1 MSFSIGDIVTIL
13 LDSEIVQSLQH
24 GHGGWTDGMS
34 ECLGT
39 KGTVCGIDE
48 DSDIVVHYIGSQN
61 KWTFNPAV
69 LTKLSP
75 TSNNE
80 DSIND
85 VLIAPMT
92 NSLNSLTVRENH
104 VFKKNDFVRIINDQN
119 RVKRL
124 QRGHGEWAD
133 VMIKSL
139 NKIGKIIDIYHDDD
153 LKVLINGSF
162 WTYNPQAVR
171 FVFSFSTSGM
181 ISQLFIDEIVSIIR
195 ESNSPID
202 ELWEGI
208 LKSDIDLGKRSY

>member
-1 MSFSIGDIVTIL
+1 
-13 LDSEIVQSLQH
+13 
-24 GHGGWTDGMS
+24 
-34 ECLGT
+34 
-39 KGTVCGIDE
+39 
-48 DSDIVVHYIGSQN
+48 
-61 KWTFNPAV
+61 
-69 LTKLSP
+69 
-75 TSNNE
+75 
-80 DSIND
+80 
-85 VLIAPMT
+85 MT

-181 ISQLFIDEIVSIIR
+181 ISQLFIDEIVTIIR

-208 LKSDIDLGKRSY
+208 LKSDIDLGKRFRASISVTGILRHFDVRVVIVSDNVSRIKFQKILKRFLKIIKRQTA

>member
-1 MSFSIGDIVTIL
+1 
-13 LDSEIVQSLQH
+13 
-24 GHGGWTDGMS
+24 
-34 ECLGT
+34 
-39 KGTVCGIDE
+39 
-48 DSDIVVHYIGSQN
+48 
-61 KWTFNPAV
+61 
-69 LTKLSP
+69 
-75 TSNNE
+75 
-80 DSIND
+80 
-85 VLIAPMT
+85 MT

-181 ISQLFIDEIVSIIR
+181 ISQMFIDEIVTIIR

-208 LKSDIDLGKRSY
+208 LKSDIDLGTRLLRVYRLLKDHLVNPCALHQVIKLPIASYRIPIF